1 MPKGSSAASKPSP
14 KSSSGRKDKAADMPP
29 RESSSRAGNLS
40 ARRQARQKERAD
52 KRPATNTV
60 TATVTNAASDAE
72 VGRAMAL
79 AILNGGDGLDFF
91 GPPGASASCNID
103 MMGTMTGTLTGTYDI
118 GAPKLNVSRG
128 RTAEELLE
136 AGAIDASEY
145 NRVVHQMT
153 PRSGAARLRALD
165 EADSTIVQVPKSQQA
180 AARAAAA
187 AGAGARAGAAV
198 NGGAGGAGG
207 GKPFEVF
214 APPPPRAGGGGGFG
228 SGGMSFDVL
237 VPQQRV
243 GGGGGGMAFE
253 VPQGSLALQRARSDG
268 FAPDSYRSA
277 PFASAAPTPPRL
289 AHEGSREQL
298 QAIQAMQQ
306 AHQAELRD
314 KEAELRDK
322 EAELKHAYER
332 LKQAEAHALRLERD
346 ASRESLSQS
355 GRDDEPGAGRTPQR
369 KSVRAPLAAAAV
381 AGGGGGGSPIGLGAR
396 RSVSSGALA
405 SWPPAAQA
413 LIRDLEGELELAQA
427 RAEAQEDVLKAMA
440 AEHSQLHAHLSKL
453 EASRAGGGR
462 GDGKAGGSASPGGGA
477 DDAEHDS
484 WTLGAFLASLGLN
497 DTLAEAMLSAHR
509 ENVEGWTWF
518 APTSSR
524 GGSRGGRVNELEFVL
539 QLAAKGGGA
548 AAGRK
553 ALVDLLG
560 KGGALERLATK
571 LWSGIEQLKKNE
583 AHTGAELQS
592 KFLQE
597 GAGMLSYGGLSTFYG
612 GLEAI
617 VGAPDPNV
625 GEAMAKEHTQR
636 ADADAWFTAGNY
648 GIRTTSAIEW
658 RFVTCP
664 EQGPD
669 GGAKKGNQGG
679 MPAWPQ
685 ETKNLTAVR
694 DGGVEV
700 SIQRQPLAVD
710 ALAAATGA
718 RNARLRELKEP
729 ELRIE
734 EAFGA
739 RLYTGPCFFKYNSVR
754 CCPLVASDCPLIAL

>member
-1 MPKGSSAASKPSP
+1 MPKGSSSGSKPSP

-79 AILNGGDGLDFF
+79 AILNGGNDLDLF

-103 MMGTMTGTLTGTYDI
+103 MMGTMTGTLTGTYDVS
-118 GAPKLNVSRG
+118 APKLNVSRG

-187 AGAGARAGAAV
+187 AGAGARAGAV
-198 NGGAGGAGG
+198 VAGGACG

-277 PFASAAPTPPRL
+277 PFGSPAPTPPRL

-332 LKQAEAHALRLERD
+332 IKQAEAHALRLERD
-346 ASRESLSQS
+346 ASRGSLSQS
-355 GRDDEPGAGRTPQR
+355 GRDVDDEPGAGRTPQR
-369 KSVRAPLAAAAV
+369 KSVCAPLAAAAAA
-381 AGGGGGGSPIGLGAR
+381 AGGGGGGSPVGLGAGR
-396 RSVSSGALA
+396 TVSSGALS

-413 LIRDLEGELELAQA
+413 LIRNLEGELELAQT
-427 RAEAQEDVLKAMA
+427 RAEAMEDVLKAMA
-440 AEHSQLHAHLSKL
+440 AEQSQLHARLSKL
-453 EASRAGGGR
+453 EAFRAGGGR

-524 GGSRGGRVNELEFVL
+524 GGRVNGRVNELEFVL

-553 ALVDLLG
+553 ALVELLG

-571 LWSGIEQLKKNE
+571 LWNGIEQLKKNE

-592 KFLQE
+592 KFVQE

-669 GGAKKGNQGG
+669 GGAKKGKQGG
-679 MPAWPQ
+679 MQAWPQ
-685 ETKNLTAVR
+685 ETKNMTAVR
-694 DGGVEV
+694 DGGVQV

-718 RNARLRELKEP
+718 QNARLRELKEP

-754 CCPLVASDCPLIAL
+754 CCPLMAL